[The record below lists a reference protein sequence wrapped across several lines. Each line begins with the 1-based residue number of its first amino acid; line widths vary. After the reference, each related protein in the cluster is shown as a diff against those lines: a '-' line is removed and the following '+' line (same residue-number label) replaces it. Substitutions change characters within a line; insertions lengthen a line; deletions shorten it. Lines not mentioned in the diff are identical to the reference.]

1 MDSNTFRRHGH
12 ELVDWLA
19 DYLTNVGDL
28 PITPDV
34 RPGEIRRQIPAHP
47 PEKGEPFEAM
57 FQDFREL
64 ILPGM
69 THWNHPGWFAYFP
82 GNNSPPSILAELLTA
97 GLGAQCMSWATSPA
111 ATELEQVTME
121 WLRQMLGLPA
131 EFVGSL
137 QDTASTA
144 TLVAL
149 LSARE
154 RATGDVSGARGMAA
168 ATAPLTVYA
177 SREAHS
183 SVDKGVKLSGIGLDH
198 LRHIPVD
205 SAFAVDPAAL
215 ERAIAADREAGL
227 TPACVVATIGT
238 TSSTAIDPVPAVAEI
253 CRRHGI
259 WLHVDAAYAGAAAI
273 VPELRHRFAGM
284 ELADSLVFNPH
295 KWLLTNFDCTA
306 YFVRD
311 PEALLR
317 TFQASPEY
325 LRTRYDAEVVNY
337 RDWGIQL
344 GRRFRA
350 LKLWFVLRSYGVE
363 GLREMIRGHV
373 ALAQELAGW
382 VSRRPDFEVMAPVPF
397 GLVCF
402 RYRPE
407 GKSEEELDAV
417 NQELM
422 TRANARR
429 RFHLTHTRLSGR
441 YAIRLVV
448 GQRSTRRDRVEEAW
462 RVIQEEAE
470 RL

>member
-47 PEKGEPFEAM
+47 PEKGEPFEAL

-205 SAFAVDPAAL
+205 SAFALDPAAL

-317 TFQASPEY
+317 TFRLP
-325 LRTRYDAEVVNY
+325 
-337 RDWGIQL
+337 
-344 GRRFRA
+344 
-350 LKLWFVLRSYGVE
+350 RS
-363 GLREMIRGHV
+363 ISARG
-373 ALAQELAGW
+373 
-382 VSRRPDFEVMAPVPF
+382 
-397 GLVCF
+397 
-402 RYRPE
+402 
-407 GKSEEELDAV
+407 
-417 NQELM
+417 M
-422 TRANARR
+422 TRRWSTIVTGGFSSAED
-429 RFHLTHTRLSGR
+429 SGR
-441 YAIRLVV
+441 
-448 GQRSTRRDRVEEAW
+448 
-462 RVIQEEAE
+462 
-470 RL
+470 